1 MKIGVIADDLTGANA
16 TGVCLTKNAFRSAT
30 VVFGGEIP
38 KNSSINALC
47 VDTDSRYVQPQ
58 MAMRRVLHV
67 QKQLDM
73 WGADVIA
80 KRIDSTVRG
89 NLGSEI
95 DALLDSKA
103 NRIAIV
109 VVTYPDSGR
118 VVTGGY
124 LLVDG
129 IPVEKTDVAKDPMNP
144 ITESHV
150 PSILQKQSHHTV
162 THITLSCVLQGQLTI
177 REQLMQHIEEGSRI
191 IVVDAISNEDI
202 DVIAKAM
209 DTIQQFD
216 LMPVDPGPL
225 TAAYGFVKS
234 AQSVKNDKIIVTVG
248 SITSLTDR
256 QLQYVI
262 EKRNVTPVYVN
273 PRQLASV
280 SSSWDEEIAR
290 ATAEALKKLP
300 SEDVLMITTYSPG
313 TEKLDLYTLAKE
325 QHVQEEILA
334 KRITEG
340 LASVTNQVV
349 QLANYC
355 ISGSFSSGGDV
366 TAALCAISGAEAI
379 QLYDEVLPRAAFGR
393 FIGGTFDGIPVVTKG
408 GTVGDKDSIDECI
421 KYLMNNKEEGR
432 VAI

>member
-16 TGVCLTKNAFRSAT
+16 TGVCLKKNAFRSAT
-30 VVFGGEIP
+30 VVFGAEIP
-38 KNSSINALC
+38 KNSSLNALC

-58 MAMRRVLHV
+58 MAMQRVLHV

-95 DALLDSKA
+95 DALLDSKV

-109 VVTYPDSGR
+109 TATYPDSGR

-144 ITESHV
+144 ITNSYV
-150 PSILQKQSHHTV
+150 PSILQKQSHHRV
-162 THITLSCVLQGQLTI
+162 THITLSYVLQGQLAL
-177 REQLMQHIEEGSRI
+177 REQLTQHIEEGSRI

-202 DVIAKAM
+202 YVIAEAM
-209 DTIQQFD
+209 ATIQHFD

-225 TAAYGFVKS
+225 TAAYGYVKT
-234 AQSVKNDKIIVTVG
+234 AQTVKNDKIMATVG
-248 SITSLTDR
+248 SITSLTGR

-262 EKRNVTPVYVN
+262 DKRNVKPVYVN

-290 ATAEALKKLP
+290 ATAEALEKIS
-300 SEDVLMITTYSPG
+300 SEDVLIITTYSPRS
-313 TEKLDLYTLAKE
+313 EKLDLYKLAKE
-325 QHVQEEILA
+325 QNVQEEILA

-340 LASVTNQVV
+340 LAIVTNQVV
-349 QLANYC
+349 QHAKSF

-366 TAALCAISGAEAI
+366 TAAICAISGAEAI

-408 GTVGDKDSIDECI
+408 GTVGDKHSIDECI